1 MFPRTTRWLPAMMF
15 LAGGLAAC
23 DRHAPQRVAA
33 VDDGTPSS
41 LDLAIARVDEA
52 GLRLTDGRRQDA
64 AEMQA
69 SMQDAAIAARVNAAM
84 MSDSQLSGS
93 RIEVSVQQGA
103 VTLRGSVPDALAIAR
118 AAELASGVEG
128 VTSVVN
134 ELKVSTT

>member
-1 MFPRTTRWLPAMMF
+1 
-15 LAGGLAAC
+15 
-23 DRHAPQRVAA
+23 
-33 VDDGTPSS
+33 
-41 LDLAIARVDEA
+41 
-52 GLRLTDGRRQDA
+52 
-64 AEMQA
+64 
-69 SMQDAAIAARVNAAM
+69 
-84 MSDSQLSGS
+84 LSGS